1 MINDQY
7 GHQMGDLAIVT
18 AARYIRE
25 FFGSKGRCFRIGGDE
40 FVVILKESHDDEIKI
55 NLERFRNRMENENRN
70 RNIDINIAA
79 GYAVMSGDGETEEQ
93 LFRRADANMYEEKK
107 KMKKN

>member
-1 MINDQY
+1 M
-7 GHQMGDLAIVT
+7 
-18 AARYIRE
+18 
-25 FFGSKGRCFRIGGDE
+25 
-40 FVVILKESHDDEIKI
+40 ILKESHDDEIKI